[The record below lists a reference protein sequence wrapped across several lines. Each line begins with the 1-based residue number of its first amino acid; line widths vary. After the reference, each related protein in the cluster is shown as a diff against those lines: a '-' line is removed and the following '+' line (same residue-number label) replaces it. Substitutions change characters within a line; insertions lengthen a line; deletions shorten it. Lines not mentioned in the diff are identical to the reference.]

1 MKQGLNKG
9 LYTWVPRDAPHFVAR
24 PVRPVEANPLTSNNL
39 FTLLGTAPFGAY
51 AVSLD
56 QTIVFW
62 NRSAQRILGYS
73 PDTVVGQRCY
83 DTLSGLAEGS
93 LTPECARGCPG
104 IRSLRAGLVPTAAR
118 LRMLCASGERK
129 LVSLTPMVIVDV
141 NAAPLL
147 MHLFDD
153 RADEGESSRAAD
165 AVRAALSGSDVVI
178 VSDQPVMAPDLTN
191 AQQLTRRELEVLR
204 MMSQGWRSPQ
214 IASDL
219 GLSLHTVRN
228 HIRHIRRKL
237 GATTQMQAV
246 LAAMRLGI
254 LRRG

>member
-1 MKQGLNKG
+1 
-9 LYTWVPRDAPHFVAR
+9 
-24 PVRPVEANPLTSNNL
+24 
-39 FTLLGTAPFGAY
+39 
-51 AVSLD
+51 
-56 QTIVFW
+56 
-62 NRSAQRILGYS
+62 
-73 PDTVVGQRCY
+73 
-83 DTLSGLAEGS
+83 
-93 LTPECARGCPG
+93 
-104 IRSLRAGLVPTAAR
+104 
-118 LRMLCASGERK
+118 MLCASGERK

-147 MHLFDD
+147 VHLFDD
-153 RADEGESSRAAD
+153 RDDEGESSRAAD

-204 MMSQGWRSPQ
+204 MISLGWRSPQ

-237 GATTQMQAV
+237 GATPQMQAV